1 MSQDKSLT
9 TDRRHKSVFA
19 LGSLILTPIMLI
31 RLLRNVPQGLA
42 LTGRLYVDSL
52 ISEEGHHQYQ
62 LSMDTLENLQYA
74 IPDGFYRLRL
84 TYSPRFQELLPL
96 LDNVFGY
103 YSGGSESCRMVQNG
117 VESSSIENTML
128 HNSTQPLHNA
138 TPSAHRT
145 GIRIHAGNT
154 IEHTTG
160 CILVG
165 DLACLEDGGDAASTS
180 LITSSPLTSS
190 PDRLL
195 SSRKRLE
202 ELRNYLLNYL
212 KQNPYEEIYIQLES
226 PDPYPN
232 ADTPC
237 NYEQQQHIQESLQRA
252 HRLREERR

>member
-1 MSQDKSLT
+1 
-9 TDRRHKSVFA
+9 
-19 LGSLILTPIMLI
+19 MLI

-42 LTGRLYVDSL
+42 LTGRLYMDSL

-62 LSMDTLENLQYA
+62 LSMDTLEHLQYA

-128 HNSTQPLHNA
+128 HNSTQPLHNSTQALHNA
-138 TPSAHRT
+138 TAHRT

-165 DLACLEDGGDAASTS
+165 DLACLENASLQYRERS
-180 LITSSPLTSS
+180 QASYRAGSREICL
-190 PDRLL
+190 RN
-195 SSRKRLE
+195 SRKRLE
-202 ELRNYLLNYL
+202 ELRTYLLNYL

-252 HRLREERR
+252 HRLREERRGCDEVMRL